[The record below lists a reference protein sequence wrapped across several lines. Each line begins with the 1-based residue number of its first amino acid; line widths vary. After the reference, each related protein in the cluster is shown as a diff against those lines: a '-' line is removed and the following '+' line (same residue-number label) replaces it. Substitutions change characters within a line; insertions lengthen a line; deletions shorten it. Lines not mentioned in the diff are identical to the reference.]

1 MAIVSIAPIPPRKK
15 SKRRDVVSS
24 SLAAHYAPY
33 FIIPMEL
40 HQIETYLNSPN
51 PQNRMKA
58 IAELRHYE
66 PHLVVPLLKQRIEDR
81 EFVIRSFVAIGLGY
95 KQTEEAFDLLVDLIE
110 SDRDYNVRAEAANSL
125 AKYGDRAI
133 PHLVKLF
140 KKRFQLVGTAEHFC
154 SDGRHQPSRDT
165 AKILSVGTRRR
176 QSHCSAIGDRQFSL
190 NPRSLSL
197 TLRV

>member
-140 KKRFQLVGTAEHFC
+140 KKDSNWLV
-154 SDGRHQPSRDT
+154 
-165 AKILSVGTRRR
+165 R
-176 QSHCSAIGDRQFSL
+176 QSIFAAMEDINHPETLLKFCQWGLAGDNPIVRQSAIANL
-190 NPRSLSL
+190 A
-197 TLRV
+197 